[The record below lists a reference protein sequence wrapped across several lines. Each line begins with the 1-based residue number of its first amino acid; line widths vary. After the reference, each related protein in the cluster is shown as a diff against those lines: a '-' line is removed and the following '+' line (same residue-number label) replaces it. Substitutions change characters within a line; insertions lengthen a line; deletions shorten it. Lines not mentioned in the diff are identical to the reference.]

1 MNSIVDEAIAVRDT
15 AGLASALEAVLFTLN
30 RAVTLLELQDIL
42 QSPLADIEAASA
54 TLTERLRGRGL
65 FVQRHQ
71 DQLQLVT
78 DPAQADVVRRV
89 LRPEYPSRLSPAA
102 YETLAIIAY
111 RQPLTRARIEEIRGV
126 NCEAVLESLEEKGL
140 IEETGRLEA
149 PGTPRLFGTTMKFL
163 QILGLSSLDELP
175 PLPQSG
181 STSS

>member
-1 MNSIVDEAIAVRDT
+1 VSSTIDGATQVRDT
-15 AGLASALEAVLFTLN
+15 TGLAAALEAVLFTLN
-30 RAVTLLELQDIL
+30 RAVTVLELQDIL
-42 QSPLADIEAASA
+42 QSPLPDIEAAAA
-54 TLTERLRGRGL
+54 TLTETLAGRGL
-65 FVQRHQ
+65 FLQRHQ

-89 LRPEYPSRLSPAA
+89 LRPEYPARLSPAA

-111 RQPLTRARIEEIRGV
+111 RQPLTRARIEEVRGV

-140 IEETGRLEA
+140 ITETGRLDA

-163 QILGLSSLDELP
+163 QILGLRSLDELP

>member
-1 MNSIVDEAIAVRDT
+1 MSPITDAATQVRDT
-15 AGLASALEAVLFTLN
+15 TGLAAALEAVLFTLN
-30 RAVTLLELQDIL
+30 RAVTVLELQDIL
-42 QSPLADIEAASA
+42 QSPLPDIEAAA
-54 TLTERLRGRGL
+54 TSLAGALAGRGL
-65 FVQRHQ
+65 VLQRHQ

-78 DPAQADVVRRV
+78 DPGQSDVVRRV

-140 IEETGRLEA
+140 ITETGRLDA

-163 QILGLSSLDELP
+163 QILGLRSLDELP

-181 STSS
+181 STTS

>member
-1 MNSIVDEAIAVRDT
+1 MSSTIDGATQVRDT
-15 AGLASALEAVLFTLN
+15 TGLSAALEAVLFTLN
-30 RAVTLLELQDIL
+30 RAVTVLELQDIL
-42 QSPLADIEAASA
+42 QSPLPDVEAAAA
-54 TLTERLRGRGL
+54 TLTETLAGRGL
-65 FVQRHQ
+65 FLQRHQ

-89 LRPEYPSRLSPAA
+89 LRPEYPARLSPAA

-140 IEETGRLEA
+140 IEETGRLDA
-149 PGTPRLFGTTMKFL
+149 PGTPRLFGTTMRFL
-163 QILGLSSLDELP
+163 QILGLSSLNELP

>member
-1 MNSIVDEAIAVRDT
+1 MPRRERGTALNRAIDVRDT
-15 AGLASALEAVLFTLN
+15 TGLAAALEAVLFTLN
-30 RAVTLLELQDIL
+30 RPVTVLELQDIL
-42 QSPLADIEAASA
+42 QSPLPDVEAAASA
-54 TLTERLRGRGL
+54 LGESLAGRGL
-65 FVQRHQ
+65 FLQRHQ

-111 RQPLTRARIEEIRGV
+111 RQPLTRARIEE
-126 NCEAVLESLEEKGL
+126 KGL

-175 PLPQSG
+175 PPPQSG
-181 STSS
+181 ST